1 MLSFFNDQNQH
12 HSSSRRQ
19 FLQMGT
25 LGLAGLTLAD
35 LLRAE
40 AQSGI
45 LKSNKSI
52 INVHLDGGPPHMDMI
67 DLKPEAPAEIRG
79 EFLPVST
86 NVTGVQLL

>member
-1 MLSFFNDQNQH
+1 MLTFSSERNEH

-35 LLRAE
+35 LLCAE
-40 AQSGI
+40 SQAGI
-45 LKSNKSI
+45 TSSNKSI

-79 EFLPVST
+79 E
-86 NVTGVQLL
+86 